1 MSQTLILN
9 THVTQ
14 ITNPTSSK
22 IHDQERAVSKRL
34 LLSSEIDMSVGRGSI
49 FTAILSTLLL
59 RIASRTSFVLLGF
72 YLGEHFTSATV
83 VALVLEAFYI
93 TELVLAPIVGS
104 LSDRL
109 GRKPFLL
116 SAPFG
121 QSCSSLSAVGTLLFP
136 HPHAT
141 PFDARLVVL
150 LLIALVG
157 RLLEGAA
164 TALNA
169 PSSLG
174 YITEV
179 TSGSDRLRA
188 RVMTAFEVATVG
200 GLALAIPFGGKVS
213 SLLGTWG
220 FFVVIGRYVF
230 NSMLIAFF
238 LKESVQRTTQVNTHH
253 SLTENLSL
261 LRHKRIFTFLPA
273 WLSVNAL
280 VGAWMTLITIMLAYP
295 EPAASLRHPGQLLYG
310 GFSQELA
317 TLLVGGF
324 GLLFLA
330 GMGLWMLVLP
340 RLRRTTV
347 MFIGLGGLS
356 VSIFGLTLINGL
368 AENLAHVPESSKPLL
383 LLLLFLVVLGV
394 LLLSGFTPASLT
406 HLATISELLPGKRG
420 AVMGLYS
427 VVMGVGQLIGASLGG
442 ICVDLGGFYG
452 LMGFSVALGLTS
464 LCSVLYIRMHGHD
477 LIKGQSDTGGL
488 PQVNCQPMASLEKL
502 LITLHGQ
509 ESEHGHWILSSSLHN
524 Q

>member
-1 MSQTLILN
+1 MMSQTLILD
-9 THVTQ
+9 THETQ
-14 ITNPTSSK
+14 IANPTS
-22 IHDQERAVSKRL
+22 IQVYEVSKKL
-34 LLSSEIDMSVGRGSI
+34 LLPSKANMSLRSSSI
-49 FTAILSTLLL
+49 HAAILSTLLQ
-59 RIASRTSFVLLGF
+59 RFASRTSFVLLGF

-116 SAPFG
+116 SAP
-121 QSCSSLSAVGTLLFP
+121 LVGSVAALCLAGATLLFP
-136 HPHAT
+136 HPHAS

-150 LLIALVG
+150 LLIVLVG

-179 TSGSDRLRA
+179 TSGSDKLRA
-188 RVMTAFEVATVG
+188 RVMTAFEVATVS

-220 FFVVIGRYVF
+220 FFVVIALHVF
-230 NSMLIAFF
+230 NGILIAFF
-238 LKESVQRTTQVNTHH
+238 LKESVQHTTQVNTRH
-253 SLTENLSL
+253 SLTESLSL

-280 VGAWMTLITIMLAYP
+280 VGAWMTLIIIMLTYP

-310 GFSQELA
+310 GFSKEFA
-317 TLLVGGF
+317 TLLIGGF

-330 GMGLWMLVLP
+330 GMGMWMLVLP

-356 VSIFGLTLINGL
+356 VSIFGLTLINAL
-368 AENLAHVPESSKPLL
+368 AQNPAYVSDSSKPLFL
-383 LLLLFLVVLGV
+383 LLLPLVVLGV
-394 LLLSGFTPASLT
+394 FLLSGFTPASLT
-406 HLATISELLPGKRG
+406 HMAAISELLPGKRG

-442 ICVDLGGFYG
+442 ICVDLGGFNG
-452 LMGFSVALGLTS
+452 LMCFSVALGLIS
-464 LCSVLYIRMHGHD
+464 LGSVLYIRVHGHD
-477 LIKGQSDTGGL
+477 LIKSQPRYRWSSTGQTPSYTFSEKATHCVTRTG
-488 PQVNCQPMASLEKL
+488 A
-502 LITLHGQ
+502 
-509 ESEHGHWILSSSLHN
+509 
-524 Q
+524 

>member
-1 MSQTLILN
+1 MSQTLILD
-9 THVTQ
+9 THVTH

-22 IHDQERAVSKRL
+22 IHDQERAISKKL
-34 LLSSEIDMSVGRGSI
+34 LLSSEIEMSVGRGSI

-83 VALVLEAFYI
+83 VVLVLEAFYI
-93 TELVLAPIVGS
+93 TELILAPIVGS

-116 SAPFG
+116 SAPILG
-121 QSCSSLSAVGTLLFP
+121 SVAALCLAGGTLLFP

-150 LLIALVG
+150 LLIVLVG

-220 FFVVIGRYVF
+220 FFVVIGLHVF

-238 LKESVQRTTQVNTHH
+238 LKESVKRTTQVNTHH
-253 SLTENLSL
+253 SLTESLSL

-273 WLSVNAL
+273 WLSINAL
-280 VGAWMTLITIMLAYP
+280 VGAWMTLIIIMLAYP

-310 GFSQELA
+310 GFSQELT

-452 LMGFSVALGLTS
+452 LMGFSVVLGLTS
-464 LCSVLYIRMHGHD
+464 LGSVLYIRIHGHD
-477 LIKGQSDTGGL
+477 LIKGQSRYRWSASGKLPPCAFFGKATHNIARTG
-488 PQVNCQPMASLEKL
+488 
-502 LITLHGQ
+502 T
-509 ESEHGHWILSSSLHN
+509 
-524 Q
+524 

>member
-1 MSQTLILN
+1 MSQTLLLD
-9 THVTQ
+9 THVTH

-22 IHDQERAVSKRL
+22 IHDQERAISKRL
-34 LLSSEIDMSVGRGSI
+34 LLSSEIDVSVGRGSI
-49 FTAILSTLLL
+49 FTAIFSTLLL

-83 VALVLEAFYI
+83 VVLVLEAFYI
-93 TELVLAPIVGS
+93 TELILAPIVGS

-116 SAPFG
+116 SAPLMG
-121 QSCSSLSAVGTLLFP
+121 SVAALCLAGATLLFP

-150 LLIALVG
+150 LLIVLVG
-157 RLLEGAA
+157 RLLEGVA

-179 TSGSDRLRA
+179 TSDSDRLRA

-200 GLALAIPFGGKVS
+200 GLALAIPFGGKIS

-220 FFVVIGRYVF
+220 FFVVITLHLING
-230 NSMLIAFF
+230 MLIAFF

-295 EPAASLRHPGQLLYG
+295 EPVASLRHPGQLLYG

-383 LLLLFLVVLGV
+383 LLTALPGGAGSAPVEWLYPGFTDPPGGDFRTAAGQTGSCDGLILSRHGSWTINWRISRRNMCRPRRLLRVDG
-394 LLLSGFTPASLT
+394 LLSGTGPHLTMQCSLYT
-406 HLATISELLPGKRG
+406 HTRSRL
-420 AVMGLYS
+420 
-427 VVMGVGQLIGASLGG
+427 
-442 ICVDLGGFYG
+442 D
-452 LMGFSVALGLTS
+452 
-464 LCSVLYIRMHGHD
+464 
-477 LIKGQSDTGGL
+477 
-488 PQVNCQPMASLEKL
+488 
-502 LITLHGQ
+502 Q
-509 ESEHGHWILSSSLHN
+509 EPI
-524 Q
+524 

>member
-1 MSQTLILN
+1 MSQTLLLTTN
-9 THVTQ
+9 VTQ
-14 ITNPTSSK
+14 IANPTPGTVQ
-22 IHDQERAVSKRL
+22 DQEREVSKRL
-34 LLSSEIDMSVGRGSI
+34 LLPSEANMSVDRGSI

-116 SAPFG
+116 SAPILG
-121 QSCSSLSAVGTLLFP
+121 SLAALCLAGVALLLP
-136 HPHAT
+136 QPHAT
-141 PFDARLVVL
+141 PSDARLVIL
-150 LLIALVG
+150 LLSVLVG

-174 YITEV
+174 YITDI
-179 TSGSDRLRA
+179 TSGSDKLRA

-200 GLALAIPFGGKVS
+200 GLALAIPFGGKIS

-220 FFVVIGRYVF
+220 FFVVIALYLINIV
-230 NSMLIAFF
+230 LIACL
-238 LKESVQRTTQVNTHH
+238 LKESTQRRTQVNTRH
-253 SLTENLSL
+253 SLTDSLSL
-261 LRHKRIFTFLPA
+261 VRHKRIFTFLPA
-273 WLSVNAL
+273 WLSINAL
-280 VGAWMTLITIMLAYP
+280 VGAWMTLITIMLVYP

-310 GFSQELA
+310 GFSQEFA
-317 TLLVGGF
+317 TLLIGGF
-324 GLLFLA
+324 GLLFLT

-347 MFIGLGGLS
+347 MFIGLGGLIVS
-356 VSIFGLTLINGL
+356 VFGLTMINGL
-368 AENLAHVPESSKPLL
+368 AENLAQVPDSSKPLL
-383 LLLLFLVVLGV
+383 LLLLILVVLGV

-427 VVMGVGQLIGASLGG
+427 VVMGIGQLIGASLGG
-442 ICVDLGGFYG
+442 LYVDLGGFYG
-452 LMGFSVALGLTS
+452 LMGFSVALGLIS
-464 LCSVLYIRMHGHD
+464 LGSVLYIRIHGHD
-477 LIKGQSDTGGL
+477 LIKSQSRYRWSPSGKL
-488 PQVNCQPMASLEKL
+488 PSYAYSGKL
-502 LITLHGQ
+502 LTSHYGQ
-509 ESEHGHWILSSSLHN
+509 EP
-524 Q
+524 